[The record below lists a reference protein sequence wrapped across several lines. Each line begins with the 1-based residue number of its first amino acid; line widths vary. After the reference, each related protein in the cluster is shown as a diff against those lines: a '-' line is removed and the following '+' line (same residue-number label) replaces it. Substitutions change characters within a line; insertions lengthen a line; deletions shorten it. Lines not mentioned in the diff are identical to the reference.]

1 MRVTAQS
8 SFTAVI
14 QGGQMLDV
22 KPGDE
27 FTGDVGVYL
36 LRSGADVVAADEEA
50 PATEEPSG
58 TDEDE
63 EPEDP
68 EASEPL
74 DISGK
79 IEDVLAWVGDDPD
92 RAAEARAAE
101 EAKGDRARPR
111 LLSKLAELEA

>member
-36 LRSGADVVAADEEA
+36 LRSGADVVAADEERS
-50 PATEEPSG
+50 EES
-58 TDEDE
+58 EA
-63 EPEDP
+63 P
-68 EASEPL
+68 EAL
-74 DISGK
+74 DINGK
-79 IEDVLAWVGDDPD
+79 IEDVLAWVGDDLD

-101 EAKGDRARPR
+101 EAKGDKARTR